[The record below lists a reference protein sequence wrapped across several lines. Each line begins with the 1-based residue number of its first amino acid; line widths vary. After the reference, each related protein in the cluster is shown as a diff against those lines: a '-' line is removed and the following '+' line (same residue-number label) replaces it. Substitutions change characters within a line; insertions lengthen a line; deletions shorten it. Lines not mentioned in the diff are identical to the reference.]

1 MKNDNIFNSLI
12 AKARNEEPPRVD
24 IAERV
29 IAILA
34 ADEKQLER
42 FWNRPLMWIAAFS
55 SAAAA
60 SVSVLA
66 ALLHHMWVGP
76 LYEISEV
83 ISWVM

>member
-24 IAERV
+24 IAEQV

-55 SAAAA
+55 SAAA
-60 SVSVLA
+60 VSVAVLA
-66 ALLHHMWVGP
+66 VLLHHMWVGP